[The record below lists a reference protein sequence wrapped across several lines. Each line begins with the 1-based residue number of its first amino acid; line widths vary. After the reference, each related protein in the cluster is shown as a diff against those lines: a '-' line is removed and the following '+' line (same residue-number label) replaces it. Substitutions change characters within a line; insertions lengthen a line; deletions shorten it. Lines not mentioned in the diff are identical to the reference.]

1 MSGLPRALLQL
12 LSSAVTLKCVKL
24 LIVSEAPYIEGTSI
38 QLITYISYMYSEKC
52 RWIKPCYGRNATNDK
67 LQYCI
72 RSDGTLL
79 MKVRGPNYRVQFVRQ
94 KEQTQYRWK
103 ENRKWILAVYKV
115 QEFEIPNDEIE
126 KWPIDEEVI
135 LPLKKS
141 KTEIEVIYDTISL
154 QYLEQYCI

>member
-1 MSGLPRALLQL
+1 
-12 LSSAVTLKCVKL
+12 
-24 LIVSEAPYIEGTSI
+24 
-38 QLITYISYMYSEKC
+38 MYPEKC
-52 RWIKPCYGRNATNDK
+52 TRRKLCYGRNATNDK

-103 ENRKWILAVYKV
+103 ENGKWILAVYNV
-115 QEFEIPNDEIE
+115 QEFEIRDDEIE
-126 KWPIDEEVI
+126 KWPLDEEVI

-141 KTEIEVIYDTISL
+141 KTEIEVIHDTISL
-154 QYLEQYCI
+154 NRFTVSETVLYISTYREIG